1 MKITKQQLQQMVKE
15 EVQKEVFGS
24 LKEDSDAKL
33 PTAEELGYL
42 NQHLVNVATGRGGA
56 LSGDLKKVL
65 VMLVRILQDPQVRN
79 ALK

>member
-1 MKITKQQLQQMVKE
+1 MVKE

-24 LKEDSDAKL
+24 LKEESSANL
-33 PTAEELGYL
+33 PTAEELGNL

-56 LSGDLKKVL
+56 LSGDLKQVL
-65 VMLVRILQDPQVRN
+65 AALARILQNQQVRN